1 MKQNF
6 EGKPEYYEVSCTSHM
21 RLVSSLMAT
30 PGMHHAGDEILTG
43 NLCSRKSM
51 LYNDFDMYKKGTTNF
66 YIRPMLMKP
75 KL

>member
-1 MKQNF
+1 
-6 EGKPEYYEVSCTSHM
+6 
-21 RLVSSLMAT
+21 MAT
-30 PGMHHAGDEILTG
+30 PGMHHAGEEILTG

-51 LYNDFDMYKKGTTNF
+51 LYNDSDMYKKGITNF